1 MNHANHNVITCSLC
15 KLFQTYIDIL
25 FKNKTNTT
33 QEHHEHHE
41 HNKEIISIRNKY
53 IDKHVCAICLDSNN
67 TLIIKRKKNYKII
80 TPCCHIFHK
89 QCLKK
94 WLETDYKKRCP
105 TCRAKIKHYKI
116 FL

>member
-1 MNHANHNVITCSLC
+1 MNHANHSVITCSLC

-25 FKNKTNTT
+25 FKNKTHTT
-33 QEHHEHHE
+33 QGHHE